1 MRIKEVRYQMDTAT
15 ARKRLEEIRSELDRS
30 ITVLKGEQPQDER
43 ILEYPQ
49 DPADAGANLSES
61 ERTEAILAVAKMQRS
76 EVLNALHRIELG
88 TYGTCVD
95 CDAPVPEGRLEAKPE
110 AARCVTCQAKSDRL
124 RR

>member
-1 MRIKEVRYQMDTAT
+1 MDTAT

-30 ITVLKGEQPQDER
+30 ISVLKGEQPQDER

-61 ERTEAILAVAKMQRS
+61 ERTEAVLAVAKMQRS
-76 EVLNALHRIELG
+76 QVLDALHRIELG

-95 CDAPVPEGRLEAKPE
+95 CGAGVPEGRLEAKPE
-110 AARCVTCQAKSDRL
+110 AARCVTCQGKRDRL

>member
-1 MRIKEVRYQMDTAT
+1 MDTAI

-30 ITVLKGEQPQDER
+30 ISVLKGEQSEDER

-61 ERTEAILAVAKMQRS
+61 ERSEAILAAAKGQRS
-76 EVLNALHRIELG
+76 QVLEALQRIDLG

-95 CDAPVPEGRLEAKPE
+95 CGAGVPEGRLEARPE
-110 AARCVTCQAKSDRL
+110 AARCVTCQAKWDRL

>member
-1 MRIKEVRYQMDTAT
+1 MDTAT

-30 ITVLKGEQPQDER
+30 ISVLKGEQPQDER
-43 ILEYPQ
+43 ILDYPQ

-95 CDAPVPEGRLEAKPE
+95 CGAPVPEGRLEAKPE

>member
-30 ITVLKGEQPQDER
+30 ISVLKGEQPQDER
-43 ILEYPQ
+43 ILDYPQ

-61 ERTEAILAVAKMQRS
+61 ERIEAILAVAKMQRS
-76 EVLNALHRIELG
+76 EVLNALRRIELG

-95 CDAPVPEGRLEAKPE
+95 CGAPVPEGRLEAKPE

>member
-1 MRIKEVRYQMDTAT
+1 MDTAT

-30 ITVLKGEQPQDER
+30 ITVLKGEQPQEER
-43 ILEYPQ
+43 ILDYPQ

-76 EVLNALHRIELG
+76 AVLNALRRIELG

-95 CDAPVPEGRLEAKPE
+95 CGAPVPEGRLEAKPE

>member
-1 MRIKEVRYQMDTAT
+1 MDTAI

-30 ITVLKGEQPQDER
+30 ISVLKGEQPEAER

-61 ERTEAILAVAKMQRS
+61 ERSEAILAAAKMQRS
-76 EVLNALHRIELG
+76 QVLEALQRIELG
-88 TYGTCVD
+88 TYGICVD
-95 CDAPVPEGRLEAKPE
+95 CGAGVPEGRLEARPE
-110 AARCVTCQAKSDRL
+110 AARCVTCQAKWDRL

>member
-1 MRIKEVRYQMDTAT
+1 MDTAT

-30 ITVLKGEQPQDER
+30 ISVLMGEQPQDER

-76 EVLNALHRIELG
+76 AVLNALRRIELG

-95 CDAPVPEGRLEAKPE
+95 CGAAVPEGRLEAKPE